1 MLGKHVA
8 NRVYAHTSLIPQLP
22 ESLQEAVAR
31 AVAIADIQADVHFN
45 VTRIDLLHEDV
56 SLLNYPDIYTAPFPS
71 LDSSVRVHIPTR
83 RVTTRLYRTS
93 LNPPIL
99 HRKELVL
106 PASHPE
112 HANYS
117 ALTSLAESLGL
128 FADPSR
134 IGFKRQWEELVTSKG
149 YAVSADGL
157 VPLSNAPDGRNDAV
171 LDEAALNVSRHR
183 TALTRTFLSAPIQA
197 LLRHRVLEPGHTVFD
212 YGCGKGDDIG
222 GLESL
227 GYDVRGWDP
236 HFRPEGARETRDVVN
251 LGFVINV
258 IEDLEERIEALTGA
272 YALTKAALSVAAI
285 LPSSAAG
292 SGRPYRDGLITSRG
306 TFQKFYSQSE
316 LQVFI
321 ETVLDEQAFP
331 IAPGIFFV
339 FRDRYAE
346 QRFLSRRQVDPTRVP
361 RLLARRPVQPRARDL
376 RREEKRKEAADL
388 IAKLEPLWTD
398 VLTLGRLPEI
408 EDIPNATTYIE
419 LFGTWKRCIS
429 ALLSNFDAS
438 ELERAAVARMD
449 ELRLFFAM
457 VAFEARR
464 NRALIDPRLRRDVRA
479 FFGSVATAETEGM
492 LLLKRAADPSAIQE
506 ACTLAASQGLG
517 WLDGDHSLQLH
528 TSLVPRL
535 DSVLRAYIGCAL
547 TLYGAADSADLIKI
561 HIQSGKLTLMSFD
574 AFASSPVPR
583 MTRRIKIKLRD
594 QDLDVF
600 DYGGDFPPTPLYFKS
615 RYINEEFPGYP
626 DQLSFD
632 SSLQELGIVEPV
644 GYGPS
649 EADFAT
655 RLRRARRR
663 IDGMRLAPADDCPDL
678 DDFCGKVFQYRHL
691 VECGETW
698 ERLRINNVPQQPATY
713 NALYELAVSVLD
725 PVVEYFGGI
734 RLTYGF
740 ASTALTK
747 AIPRHID
754 PKVDQHASCELDA
767 RGSLVCPRRG
777 AAVDFI
783 VDDEDMR
790 DVARWINEHCDFDRM
805 YFYGSDRPLH
815 VSVGPEAL
823 RSIYEMTEKAGRRI
837 PRKLSP

>member
-8 NRVYAHTSLIPQLP
+8 NRVYAHTSLLPQLP

-31 AVAIADIQADVHFN
+31 AVEFAGIQADVHFN
-45 VTRIDLLHEDV
+45 VARIDLLHEEV
-56 SLLNYPDIYTAPFPS
+56 SLLNYPGIFGEPFPA
-71 LDSSVRVHIPTR
+71 LDSSVRVHLPTGQIS
-83 RVTTRLYRTS
+83 TRIYRTS
-93 LNPPIL
+93 LNPPVL
-99 HRKELVL
+99 HRKELLL
-106 PASHPE
+106 PDSHPH
-112 HANYS
+112 HASYCEI
-117 ALTSLAESLGL
+117 TELADSLGL
-128 FADPSR
+128 FTDPSR
-134 IGFKRQWEELVTSKG
+134 IGFKRQWEDLVASRG
-149 YAVSADGL
+149 YEVTATGL
-157 VPLSNAPDGRNDAV
+157 APLSNLTEDLPEAFTDS
-171 LDEAALNVSRHR
+171 LDLSVARHR
-183 TALTRTFLSAPIQA
+183 TALSRTFLSAPVQS
-197 LLRHRVLEPGHTVFD
+197 LLRHRVLEPGHSVFD
-212 YGCGKGDDIG
+212 YGCGKGDDLS
-222 GLESL
+222 GLASL
-227 GYDVRGWDP
+227 GYAVSGWDP
-236 HFRPEGARETRDVVN
+236 HFRPDGIREVRDIVN

-258 IEDLEERIEALTGA
+258 IENLEERIEALSRA
-272 YALTKAALSVAAI
+272 YALAKVALSVAAI
-285 LPSSAAG
+285 LPSSMTA
-292 SGRPYRDGLITSRG
+292 SGRPYRDGCLTSRG

-321 ETVLDEQAFP
+321 EAVLEEQAFP

-346 QRFLSRRQVDPTRVP
+346 QRFLSRRQVDPSRVP
-361 RLLARRPVQPRARDL
+361 RLLARRPAQPRARDL
-376 RREEKRKEAADL
+376 RREGKRKEAAAL
-388 IAKLEPLWTD
+388 LAQLEPLWTD

-408 EDIPNATTYIE
+408 EDIPNAATYIE
-419 LFGTWKRCIS
+419 LVGSWKRCINT
-429 ALLSNFDAS
+429 LLNNFDAS
-438 ELERAAVARMD
+438 ELERAAAARMD

-457 VAFEARR
+457 VAFEKRR
-464 NRALIDPRLRRDVRA
+464 NRALVDPRLRRDVRA
-479 FFGSVATAETEGM
+479 FFGSVATAESEGM
-492 LLLKRAADPSAIQE
+492 LLLKRAADPSAIRE
-506 ACTLAASQGLG
+506 ACTLAASQGFG
-517 WLDGDHSLQLH
+517 WLDGDQSLQLH

-535 DSVLRAYIGCAL
+535 DTVLRAYIGCAL

-574 AFASSPVPR
+574 AFSSSPVPR

-663 IDGMRLAPADDCPDL
+663 IDGMRLAPADDCPNL
-678 DDFCGKVFQYRHL
+678 DELCGKVFQYRQL

-740 ASTALTK
+740 ASPALTK
-747 AIPRHID
+747 AISRHID
-754 PKVDQHASCELDA
+754 PKVDQHASCELNA

-815 VSVGPEAL
+815 VSVGPESL

-837 PRKLSP
+837 PRRLSP